1 MPGGFTQQHLDE
13 IRSRV
18 DIVEIVGQVVKLK
31 KAGENWKGLC
41 PFHTEKTPSFTVNPK
56 RNIYHCFGCGAG
68 GDAFSFLMRQDRV
81 AFPEAVRSLAER
93 AGVTLPDAGT
103 RSPEVD
109 GKLESL
115 RRVMALAAE
124 FYVSALWE
132 RGGEKGRTYLE
143 QRGVDPEVARRF
155 GLGYAPEGWN
165 NLLATMAR
173 HGISED
179 LVVQAGLALPRQNQP
194 GFYDRF
200 RGRLLF
206 SIRDVQ
212 GRVVAFGGR
221 ALSGEEPKYLNSP
234 ETALYVKGQML
245 YSLDL
250 ARTGMRERGRAIL
263 VEGYLDCLMAH
274 QHGFTETVAAL
285 GTAFTPAQ
293 LGLLRRHAD
302 EVVALFDADAAG
314 QKASTRL
321 EEMMNDVMDVQNLG
335 WSVART
341 GDFEKV
347 GHLPIRVALLPA
359 GHDPDSLL
367 RAEGAPA
374 LTARLEA
381 ARPLLSFVLE
391 KALGEEDLA
400 TARGRANAHARVALI
415 LSKVASAEEA
425 TALAREASRRLGVD
439 STQLWIEAQQLQGAR
454 ARSYRPPTPSSA
466 ATSDDSGGTGA
477 AWPPPVSFE
486 RDLVALLLQVDEAR
500 ADLLSVLEEEDVVHP
515 GLRLILAA
523 LRRAPGGAPETL
535 MAEMTG
541 DRERGLLAALLV
553 EERKWVDTHSH
564 VAELKRRYHI
574 RHRKLRV
581 SQVTRAII
589 DAQASGDPALPAL
602 EDELRALQRDLQR
615 EAEAV
620 RELALARPGFP
631 GFGPEDSPR
640 QAGTP

>member
-18 DIVEIVGQVVKLK
+18 DILEIVGQVVKLK
-31 KAGENWKGLC
+31 RAGENWKGLC
-41 PFHTEKTPSFTVNPK
+41 PFHTEKTASFTVNPK

-81 AFPEAVRSLAER
+81 AFPEAVRALAER

-103 RSPEVD
+103 RAPEVD
-109 GKLESL
+109 GKLEAL
-115 RRVMALAAE
+115 RRVMTLAAE
-124 FYVSALWE
+124 FYTTSLWE
-132 RGGEKGRTYLE
+132 RGGEKARAYLE
-143 QRGVDPEVARRF
+143 QRGVDPEVAKRF
-155 GLGYAPEGWN
+155 GLGYAPESWN
-165 NLLATMAR
+165 ALLSVMGR
-173 HGISED
+173 QGIGED
-179 LVVQAGLALPRQNQP
+179 VLVQAGLILSRQNQP

-206 SIRDVQ
+206 PIRDVQ

-234 ETALYVKGQML
+234 ETPLYVKGQVL
-245 YSLDL
+245 YALDV
-250 ARTGMRERGRAIL
+250 AKGAIRDRSRAIL

-274 QHGFTETVAAL
+274 QHGFGETVAAL
-285 GTAFTPAQ
+285 GTAFTTAQ
-293 LGLLRRHAD
+293 LGLLRRYAD

-314 QKASTRL
+314 QKASSRL
-321 EEMMNDVMDVQNLG
+321 EEMMNDVMDLQNLG

-341 GDFEKV
+341 GGFEKA
-347 GHLPIRVALLPA
+347 GHLPIRVALLPP

-367 RAEGAPA
+367 RAEGAAA
-374 LTARLEA
+374 LNAMLDA

-400 TARGRANAHARVALI
+400 TSRGRANAHARVALI
-415 LSKVASAEEA
+415 LSKVANA
-425 TALAREASRRLGVD
+425 
-439 STQLWIEAQQLQGAR
+439 QLWIEAQQLQGAR
-454 ARSYRPPTPSSA
+454 ARGRRPAPMAGTP
-466 ATSDDSGGTGA
+466 GA
-477 AWPPPVSFE
+477 PDADAWPPPVPFE
-486 RDLVALLLQVDEAR
+486 RDLVALLLHVDEAR
-500 ADLLSVLEEEDVVHP
+500 AELLPMLEEEDVVHQ
-515 GLRLILAA
+515 GLRLVLAA
-523 LRRAPGGAPETL
+523 LRRTPDGVAETL
-535 MAEMTG
+535 MADMPG

-564 VAELKRRYHI
+564 IAELKRRYHI
-574 RHRKLRV
+574 RHRKHRV

-602 EDELRALQRDLQR
+602 EDELRGLQRDLQR

-620 RELALARPGFP
+620 RELALARPGLT
-631 GFGPEDSPR
+631 GLGPADPQR

>member
-31 KAGENWKGLC
+31 RAGENWKGLC

-68 GDAFSFLMRQDRV
+68 GDAFGFLMRQDRV
-81 AFPEAVRSLAER
+81 TFPEAVRTLAER
-93 AGVTLPDAGT
+93 AGVALPSVGRA
-103 RSPEVD
+103 PEAD
-109 GKLESL
+109 DKLDTL
-115 RRVMALAAE
+115 RRVMAQAAE
-124 FYVSALWE
+124 FYRQALWE
-132 RGGEKGRTYLE
+132 RSGEKARAYLE
-143 QRGVDPEVARRF
+143 QRGVDHEVARRF

-165 NLLATMAR
+165 TLLGVMAR
-173 HGISED
+173 QGFGEET
-179 LVVQAGLALPRQNQP
+179 LVQAGLALPRQNAP

-206 SIRDVQ
+206 PIRDVQ

-234 ETALYVKGQML
+234 ETPLYVKGQML
-245 YSLDL
+245 YALDV
-250 ARTGMRERGRAIL
+250 AKTAIRERSRAIL

-274 QHGFTETVAAL
+274 QHGFGETVAAL
-285 GTAFTPAQ
+285 GTAFTTGQ
-293 LGLLRRHAD
+293 LGLLRRYAD

-321 EEMMNDVMDVQNLG
+321 EEMMNDVMDLQNLG

-341 GDFEKV
+341 GGFEKA

-367 RAEGAPA
+367 RAEGAGA
-374 LTARLEA
+374 LNVRLDA

-400 TARGRANAHARVALI
+400 TPRGRANAHARVALI
-415 LSKVASAEEA
+415 LSKVANAEEA
-425 TALAREASRRLGVD
+425 TALAREAARRLGVD

-454 ARSYRPPTPSSA
+454 ARGRRPEQTTTSA
-466 ATSDDSGGTGA
+466 AGGGDSD
-477 AWPPPVSFE
+477 AWPPPVPFE
-486 RDLVALLLQVDEAR
+486 RDLMALLLQVDDAR
-500 ADLLSVLEEEDVVHP
+500 VELLPLLVDEDVVHQ
-515 GLRLILAA
+515 GLRLVLAA
-523 LRRAPGGAPETL
+523 LRRTPDGAAETL
-535 MAEMTG
+535 MAELPG

-553 EERKWVDTHSH
+553 EERKWDDRSEERRVGKECRS
-564 VAELKRRYHI
+564 RGSRYH
-574 RHRKLRV
+574 
-581 SQVTRAII
+581 
-589 DAQASGDPALPAL
+589 
-602 EDELRALQRDLQR
+602 
-615 EAEAV
+615 
-620 RELALARPGFP
+620 
-631 GFGPEDSPR
+631 
-640 QAGTP
+640 

>member
-1 MPGGFTQQHLDE
+1 MPGGFSQQHLDE

-18 DIVEIVGQVVKLK
+18 DIVEIVGQFVKLK
-31 KAGENWKGLC
+31 RTGENWKGLC

-81 AFPEAVRSLAER
+81 AFPEAVRTLAER
-93 AGVTLPDAGT
+93 AGVALPTAG
-103 RSPEVD
+103 RAPEVD
-109 GKLESL
+109 NKLEVL

-124 FYVSALWE
+124 FYTQSLWE
-132 RGGEKGRTYLE
+132 RGGEKARAYLD
-143 QRGVDPEVARRF
+143 QRGVDPDVARRF
-155 GLGYAPEGWN
+155 GLGYAPESWN
-165 NLLATMAR
+165 ALLGVMAKQS
-173 HGISED
+173 IDEEI
-179 LVVQAGLALPRQNQP
+179 LVQAGLALPRQNAP

-206 SIRDVQ
+206 PIRDVQ

-234 ETALYVKGQML
+234 ETPLYVKGQML
-245 YSLDL
+245 YALDL
-250 ARTGMRERGRAIL
+250 AKAAIRDRGRAII

-274 QHGFTETVAAL
+274 QHGFGEAVAAL

-293 LGLLRRHAD
+293 LGLLRRYAD
-302 EVVALFDADAAG
+302 EVLALFDADAAG

-321 EEMMNDVMDVQNLG
+321 EEMMNDVMDLQNLG

-341 GDFEKV
+341 GGFEKA
-347 GHLPIRVALLPA
+347 GHLPIRVALLPP

-374 LTARLEA
+374 LSARLEA

-391 KALGEEDLA
+391 KALGDEDLA
-400 TARGRANAHARVALI
+400 TPRGRANAHARVALI
-415 LSKVASAEEA
+415 LSKVANAEEA
-425 TALAREASRRLGVD
+425 TALAREAARRLGVD

-454 ARSYRPPTPSSA
+454 ARGRRPAQLSETA
-466 ATSDDSGGTGA
+466 RVAGDADS
-477 AWPPPVSFE
+477 WPPPVPFE

-500 ADLLSVLEEEDVVHP
+500 AELLPLLEEEDVAHL
-515 GLRLILAA
+515 GLRLVLAA
-523 LRRAPGGAPETL
+523 LRRTPDGAPEAL
-535 MAEMTG
+535 MAELPG

-564 VAELKRRYHI
+564 VVELKRRYHI
-574 RHRKLRV
+574 RHRKHRV
-581 SQVTRAII
+581 HQVTRAII

-602 EDELRALQRDLQR
+602 EEELRGLQRDLQR

-620 RELALARPGFP
+620 RELALARPGLP
-631 GFGPEDSPR
+631 SQRPADTQR
-640 QAGTP
+640 QAETP

>member
-1 MPGGFTQQHLDE
+1 MPGGFSQQLLDE
-13 IRSRV
+13 IRTRA
-18 DIVEIVGQVVKLK
+18 DIVEVVGQFVKLK
-31 KAGENWKGLC
+31 RAGENWKGLC

-81 AFPEAVRSLAER
+81 AFPEAVRALAQR
-93 AGVTLPDAGT
+93 AGVALPDEGA
-103 RSPEVD
+103 RAPEAD
-109 GKLESL
+109 GRLEAL

-124 FYVSALWE
+124 FYTRSLWE
-132 RGGEKGRTYLE
+132 RGGEKARAYLE
-143 QRGVDPEVARRF
+143 QRGVSDDVAKAF
-155 GLGYAPEGWN
+155 GLGYAPESWN
-165 NLLATMAR
+165 ALLGVMAR
-173 HGISED
+173 QGIGED
-179 LVVQAGLALPRQNQP
+179 ALVQAGLALARQNGP

-212 GRVVAFGGR
+212 GRTVGFGGR

-234 ETALYVKGQML
+234 ETPLYVKGQTL
-245 YSLDL
+245 YALDV
-250 ARTGMRERGRAIL
+250 AKTVIRERGRVII

-274 QHGFTETVAAL
+274 QHGFRETVAAL

-293 LGLLRRHAD
+293 LGLLRRYAD
-302 EVVALFDADAAG
+302 EAVALFDADAAG

-321 EEMMNDVMDVQNLG
+321 EEMMNDVMDLQNLG

-341 GDFEKV
+341 GGFERA
-347 GHLPIRVALLPA
+347 GNLPIRVAVLPP

-367 RAEGAPA
+367 RAEGAAA
-374 LTARLEA
+374 LSARLDA

-391 KALGEEDLA
+391 RTLAEEDLG

-415 LSKVASAEEA
+415 LSKVANAEEA
-425 TALAREASRRLGVD
+425 TALAREAARRLGVD

-454 ARSYRPPTPSSA
+454 ARGRRPEAPA
-466 ATSDDSGGTGA
+466 GSGRGTGESD
-477 AWPPPVSFE
+477 AWPPPVPFE

-500 ADLLSVLEEEDVVHP
+500 AELLPVLEDADVVHQ
-515 GLRLILAA
+515 GLRLVLAA
-523 LRRAPGGAPETL
+523 LRRTPAGAPETL
-535 MAEMTG
+535 MADLDG

-553 EERKWVDTHSH
+553 EERLWGDTHSH

-574 RHRKLRV
+574 RHRKVRV

-589 DAQASGDPALPAL
+589 EAQATGDPALPAL
-602 EDELRALQRDLQR
+602 EDELRGLQRDLQR

-620 RELALARPGFP
+620 RELALARPGLP
-631 GFGPEDSPR
+631 VERPAKTQR
-640 QAGTP
+640 QEETP